1 MVTVAAVFS
10 NHMVLQRRKRIA
22 VWGRS
27 DADSVEVKLTGGN
40 LAWGRASGTVKN
52 GKWFVELQPQE
63 AGGPYTLEVVSG
75 EERVV
80 FSDVMIGE
88 VWLAGG
94 QSNMEFEL
102 QNCKGG
108 EETVSQAVPG
118 AVRFYYTPKVAW
130 TGPELAAAE
139 KASTWELFTPENAAK
154 WSAVGYFFAE
164 RLAEELG
171 VTVGVIG
178 CNWGGTSAS
187 CWIGREALEE
197 HKCLASYLDEYDRA
211 MDGFDAESYLREYE
225 DYVAY
230 QAVFDEKVGE
240 YYRTSP
246 NPTWDE
252 AIALFGESRYPGP
265 MGPRNFTRP
274 CGLYETM
281 LKRIIPYSIAGVI
294 YYQGEEDDHKPYT
307 YRTLLTALIEQW
319 RREWNDETLPFLIV
333 QLPVFRNEG
342 EDDFGNWPFI
352 REAQMQVFQSVKN
365 TGIAVALELGEDRNI
380 HPIDKKPVGE
390 RLAGQALALV
400 YRKKTEAEVFG
411 PVLAG
416 YYIEE
421 DSIILQF
428 QYADDGFTFTSASG
442 ENPGFEIAGEDRQYH
457 PAAYRAH
464 DSRIALWSEEVQKP
478 LFARYCW
485 TNYRKVEVFGK
496 NGLPM
501 APFRTGMDDG
511 AAARMSRQ
519 GRIESLPPQMY
530 ERRWHN

>member
-22 VWGRS
+22 VWGQS
-27 DADSVEVKLTGGN
+27 DASAVEVRLDGAN
-40 LAWGRASGTVKN
+40 LAWNRVTGTVNN
-52 GKWFVELQPQE
+52 GTWFVELPPQE
-63 AGGPYTLEVVSG
+63 AGGPYRLEVACG
-75 EERVV
+75 EERIV

-108 EETVSQAVPG
+108 AETVSTAKPG

-130 TGPELAAAE
+130 SGPELAAAE
-139 KASTWELFTPENAAK
+139 QASSWELFTPETAAK

-164 RLAEELG
+164 RIAEELG

-187 CWIGREALEE
+187 CWMGREALEE
-197 HKCLASYLDEYDRA
+197 HKCLGSYLEEYDRA
-211 MDGFDAESYLREYE
+211 MEGFEEEAYIREYE
-225 DYVAY
+225 DYVSY
-230 QAVFDEKVGE
+230 QAEFDRKVGE
-240 YYRTSP
+240 YYQTSP

-252 AIALFGESRYPGP
+252 AISLFGESRYPGP

-281 LKRIIPYSIAGVI
+281 LKRVAPYSIAGVI
-294 YYQGEEDDHKPYT
+294 YYQGEEDDHKPYI
-307 YRTLLTALIEQW
+307 YKTLLTALISQW
-319 RREWNDETLPFLIV
+319 RRDWNDEGLPFLIV

-352 REAQMQVFQSVKN
+352 REAQMQVFQTVRN

-380 HPIDKKPVGE
+380 HPLDKKPVGD

-400 YRKKTEAEVFG
+400 YRQMEEADAFG
-411 PVLAG
+411 PVLSG
-416 YYIEE
+416 YYVEE

-428 QYADDGFTFTSASG
+428 QYAECGFAFTSG
-442 ENPGFEIAGEDRQYH
+442 ENPGFEIAGEDKKYY
-457 PAAYRAH
+457 PACFRVRG
-464 DSRIALWSEEVQKP
+464 SQIALWSEAVQKP

-485 TNYRKVEVFGK
+485 TNYRKVNVFGA

-501 APFRTGMDDG
+501 APFRTSMYDG
-511 AAARMSRQ
+511 AAANGSRQ
-519 GRIESLPPQMY
+519 GRLIE
-530 ERRWHN
+530 